1 MYKTPHITYV
11 QNYFC
16 TYLFL
21 FIYGKYEQNPLTLEK
36 SAFQRFEWVLSET
49 FWENFV
55 RNRILGFVYFPD
67 SKNQFFPP
75 SKYFLMV
82 FGRHKKSLLSLPHIS
97 PNRET
102 SDKMTAGHGLCHP
115 ALKADVSCLVGSHQ
129 LSLYSVFPI
138 IQFSPY
144 SVFL

>member
-49 FWENFV
+49 FWKIDFLKPTFYAAN
-55 RNRILGFVYFPD
+55 Y
-67 SKNQFFPP
+67 P
-75 SKYFLMV
+75 SEDHESVL
-82 FGRHKKSLLSLPHIS
+82 LLSINL
-97 PNRET
+97 
-102 SDKMTAGHGLCHP
+102 G
-115 ALKADVSCLVGSHQ
+115 
-129 LSLYSVFPI
+129 
-138 IQFSPY
+138 
-144 SVFL
+144 

>member
-49 FWENFV
+49 FWKNK
-55 RNRILGFVYFPD
+55 ILHKMFLFCLLVYV
-67 SKNQFFPP
+67 FFAKARRLTFAIRPYVP
-75 SKYFLMV
+75 SSVDLGIRKGPVLSAFIAD
-82 FGRHKKSLLSLPHIS
+82 RKSLNLH
-97 PNRET
+97 
-102 SDKMTAGHGLCHP
+102 
-115 ALKADVSCLVGSHQ
+115 
-129 LSLYSVFPI
+129 
-138 IQFSPY
+138 
-144 SVFL
+144 

>member
-49 FWENFV
+49 FWKNCFSV
-55 RNRILGFVYFPD
+55 PKLQMPYLQAFSCFLQNPKPVLSLILSLDKTIGCRT
-67 SKNQFFPP
+67 FPP
-75 SKYFLMV
+75 SDCLKMFKLLPEGIKNPCIFHSHGKMITGSGYATPAW
-82 FGRHKKSLLSLPHIS
+82 GR
-97 PNRET
+97 
-102 SDKMTAGHGLCHP
+102 
-115 ALKADVSCLVGSHQ
+115 
-129 LSLYSVFPI
+129 
-138 IQFSPY
+138 
-144 SVFL
+144 